1 MSKLFSLQRM
11 RDALNAKLAAQR
23 SKRNELAASE
33 QELRSQLEALGDT
46 PAIEDVRSLSDRVDA
61 VTRQQTE
68 CDDEIASILD
78 ELERCNADIAA
89 FEENHAA
96 APAANGGEAR
106 TAASAAAAPVRT
118 APATVEGSNF
128 RSRSR
133 CFASRAD
140 MNAFYARSDVKEF
153 LQSLRAMG
161 ASGRRSV
168 SGAELTIPTVMLDMI
183 RQNMGEYSKLIRYV
197 RLRSVK
203 GKARQ
208 NVMGKV
214 PDGVWMEMAGALNEL
229 EFSFN
234 QLETDGYKV
243 GGYIPVDNYLLSD
256 SDVNLGEE
264 VLQNILHAM
273 GRALDKAIVYGKGAP
288 GKMPVGSVT
297 RLAQTS
303 QPSYWGAEQG
313 EWTDLHSS
321 NILKLD
327 LASKTGESFFQPLL
341 TAMGKADPDY
351 STSKRTVWCCNR
363 ATHLDLMSRA
373 LNFNA
378 AGTLV
383 AGMSNRMPVEG
394 GEFVELDFLPDYEI
408 VGGFFDLYT
417 LVEREGASMAR
428 SEHVFFLED
437 KTVFKGT
444 ARYDGQPAVGEGFL
458 AINYA
463 NTAVTTS
470 YDFKPDYA
478 NTKLNVLVCT
488 AAAGTGSGNTVVTVS
503 GAKESSPKLKYAV
516 RSSVSLKVG
525 DKLKG
530 SEWEDLTSGSTQIAA
545 AAGAPITVVEVDAKD
560 RVISAGNVAA
570 VPAS

>member
-1 MSKLFSLQRM
+1 MNKLFALQKL
-11 RDALNAKLAAQR
+11 RDALTAKLAELR
-23 SKRNELAASE
+23 SKRSELAASE
-33 QELRSQLEALGDT
+33 TALRSKLEALGDT
-46 PAIEDVRSLSDRVDA
+46 PAVDDVRSLSEQVDDL
-61 VTRQQTE
+61 TRRQTE
-68 CDDEIASILD
+68 CDDQIAATLD
-78 ELERCNADIAA
+78 EMERCNADIAA
-89 FEENHAA
+89 FEADHAA
-96 APAANGGEAR
+96 APTADGGEAR
-106 TAASAAAAPVRT
+106 AAARAAAEPVRT

-153 LQSLRAMG
+153 LQSLRAMA

-183 RQNMGEYSKLIRYV
+183 RQNMGEYSQLIRYV

-208 NVMGKV
+208 NIMGKV
-214 PDGVWMEMAGALNEL
+214 PDGVWMEMSGALNEL
-229 EFSFN
+229 EFAFN

-243 GGYIPVDNYLLSD
+243 GGYIPVDNYLLND

-273 GRALDKAIVYGKGAP
+273 GRALDKAIIYGKGAP

-303 QPSYWGAEQG
+303 QPSYWGADQG

-327 LASKTGESFFQPLL
+327 LSTKTGESFFQPLL

-351 STSKRTVWCCNR
+351 STNKRTVWCCNR

-463 NTAVTTS
+463 NTTVTTS

-516 RSSVSLKVG
+516 RSSASLKAG

-530 SEWEDLTSGSTQIAA
+530 SEWEDLTSGTTQIAA

-560 RVISAGNVAA
+560 RVISAGSVAA

>member
-1 MSKLFSLQRM
+1 MNKLFFLQRM

-106 TAASAAAAPVRT
+106 TAAPAAAAPVRT

-208 NVMGKV
+208 NIMGKV
-214 PDGVWMEMAGALNEL
+214 PDGVWMEMSGALNEL
-229 EFSFN
+229 EFAFN

-327 LASKTGESFFQPLL
+327 LAGKTGESFFQPLL
-341 TAMGKADPDY
+341 TAMGKVDPDY

-525 DKLKG
+525 DKLKSG
-530 SEWEDLTSGSTQIAA
+530 EWEDLTPGSTQIAA
-545 AAGAPITVVEVDAKD
+545 AAGAPITVVEVGAQG

-570 VPAS
+570 VPAT

>member
-1 MSKLFSLQRM
+1 MNKLFALQKL
-11 RDALNAKLAAQR
+11 RDALTAKLAELR
-23 SKRNELAASE
+23 SKRSELAASE
-33 QELRSQLEALGDT
+33 TALRSKLEALGDT
-46 PAIEDVRSLSDRVDA
+46 PAVDDVRSLSEQVDDL
-61 VTRQQTE
+61 TRRQTE
-68 CDDEIASILD
+68 CDDQIAATLD
-78 ELERCNADIAA
+78 EMERCNADIAA
-89 FEENHAA
+89 FEADHAA
-96 APAANGGEAR
+96 APAADGSEAR
-106 TAASAAAAPVRT
+106 AAAPAAAAPVRT
-118 APATVEGSNF
+118 VPATVEGSNF

-153 LQSLRAMG
+153 LQSLRAMA

-183 RQNMGEYSKLIRYV
+183 RQNMGEYSQLIRYV

-208 NVMGKV
+208 NIMGKV
-214 PDGVWMEMAGALNEL
+214 PDGVWMEMSGALNEL

-243 GGYIPVDNYLLSD
+243 GGYIPVDNYLLND

-273 GRALDKAIVYGKGAP
+273 GRALDKAIIYGKGAP

-303 QPSYWGAEQG
+303 QPSYWGADQG

-327 LASKTGESFFQPLL
+327 LSTKTGESFFQPLL

-351 STSKRTVWCCNR
+351 STNKRTVWCCNR

-463 NTAVTTS
+463 NTTVTTS

-516 RSSVSLKVG
+516 RSSASLKAG

-530 SEWEDLTSGSTQIAA
+530 SEWEDLTSGTTQIAA

-560 RVISAGNVAA
+560 RVISAGSVAA

>member
-1 MSKLFSLQRM
+1 MNKLFTLQKM
-11 RDALNAKLAAQR
+11 RDALNAKLAALR
-23 SKRNELAASE
+23 SKRSELTASE
-33 QELRSQLEALGDT
+33 TTLRGQLEALGDA
-46 PAIEDVRSLSDRVDA
+46 PAVEDVRSLSEQVDDL
-61 VTRQQTE
+61 TRRQTE
-68 CDDEIASILD
+68 CDDDIAATLD
-78 ELERCNADIAA
+78 ALERCNADIAA
-89 FEENHAA
+89 YEADHAA
-96 APAANGGEAR
+96 APAADGGEAR
-106 TAASAAAAPVRT
+106 AAAPAAAALGRT

-153 LQSLRAMG
+153 LQSLRAMA

-183 RQNMGEYSKLIRYV
+183 RQNMGEYSQLIRYV
-197 RLRSVK
+197 RLRPVK

-229 EFSFN
+229 EFAFN

-264 VLQNILHAM
+264 ILQNILHAI

-288 GKMPVGSVT
+288 GKMPVGFVT

-303 QPSYWGAEQG
+303 QPSYWGADQG
-313 EWTDLHSS
+313 DWTDLHSS

-327 LASKTGESFFQPLL
+327 LASKTGEDFFQPLL

-351 STSKRTVWCCNR
+351 STSKRTVWLCNR

-408 VGGFFDLYT
+408 LGGFLDLFT

-437 KTVFKGT
+437 KTVYKGT

-503 GAKESSPKLKYAV
+503 GAKESSPELKYAV

>member
-106 TAASAAAAPVRT
+106 TAAPAAAAPVRT
-118 APATVEGSNF
+118 TPATVEGSNF

-208 NVMGKV
+208 NIMGKV
-214 PDGVWMEMAGALNEL
+214 PDGVWMEMSGALNEL
-229 EFSFN
+229 EFAFN

-341 TAMGKADPDY
+341 TAMGKVDPDY

-488 AAAGTGSGNTVVTVS
+488 AAAGTDSGNTVVTVS

-525 DKLKG
+525 DKLKS

-545 AAGAPITVVEVDAKD
+545 AAGAPITVVEVDAQG

-570 VPAS
+570 VPAT

>member
-11 RDALNAKLAAQR
+11 RDALNAQLAAQR

-33 QELRSQLEALGDT
+33 QELRGQLEALGDA
-46 PAIEDVRSLSDRVDA
+46 PAVEDVRSLSDKVDA

-68 CDDEIASILD
+68 CDDKIASILD

-106 TAASAAAAPVRT
+106 TTAPVAAAPART

-133 CFASRAD
+133 CFGSRAD

-153 LQSLRAMG
+153 LQSLRSMA

-183 RQNMGEYSKLIRYV
+183 RQNMGEYSQLIRYV

-208 NVMGKV
+208 NIMGKV

-229 EFSFN
+229 EFAFN

-273 GRALDKAIVYGKGAP
+273 GRALDKAIIYGKGAP
-288 GKMPVGSVT
+288 GKMPVGTMT

-303 QPSYWGAEQG
+303 QPSYWGADQG

-351 STSKRTVWCCNR
+351 STNKRTVWCCNR

-463 NTAVTTS
+463 NAAVITS

-478 NTKLNVLVCT
+478 NTKLNALVCT

-503 GAKESSPKLKYAV
+503 GAKESSPELKYAV

-560 RVISAGNVAA
+560 RVISVGNVAA
-570 VPAS
+570 VPAT

>member
-61 VTRQQTE
+61 VTRQQAE

-106 TAASAAAAPVRT
+106 TAAPAAAAPVRT

-208 NVMGKV
+208 NIMGKV
-214 PDGVWMEMAGALNEL
+214 PDGVWMEMSGALNEL

-478 NTKLNVLVCT
+478 NTKLHVLVCT

-545 AAGAPITVVEVDAKD
+545 AAGAPITVVEVDANG

>member
-1 MSKLFSLQRM
+1 MNKLFTLQRM
-11 RDALNAKLAAQR
+11 HDALNAKLAALR
-23 SKRNELAASE
+23 SKRSELTASE
-33 QELRSQLEALGDT
+33 TTLRGQLEALGDA
-46 PAIEDVRSLSDRVDA
+46 PAVEDVRSLSEQVDDL
-61 VTRQQTE
+61 TRRQTE
-68 CDDEIASILD
+68 CDDDIAATLD
-78 ELERCNADIAA
+78 ALERCNADIAA
-89 FEENHAA
+89 YEADHAA
-96 APAANGGEAR
+96 APAADGGENR
-106 TAASAAAAPVRT
+106 SAAPAAAAPART

-133 CFASRAD
+133 CFSSRAD

-153 LQSLRAMG
+153 LQGLRAMA

-183 RQNMGEYSKLIRYV
+183 RQNMGEYSQLIRYV

-208 NVMGKV
+208 NIMGKV
-214 PDGVWMEMAGALNEL
+214 PDGVWMEMSGALNEL
-229 EFSFN
+229 EFAFN

-273 GRALDKAIVYGKGAP
+273 GRALDKAMIYGKGAP
-288 GKMPVGSVT
+288 GKMPVGTVT

-303 QPSYWGAEQG
+303 QPSYWGADQG
-313 EWTDLHSS
+313 DWTDLHSS

-351 STSKRTVWCCNR
+351 STNKRTVWCCNR

-428 SEHVFFLED
+428 SEHVFFLDD

-570 VPAS
+570 VPAT